1 MAIIEVGSIS
11 KHFKILNRHE
21 GLRGAVRDLLS
32 TDYRLVKAVDEVSFA
47 LEPGEIVGY
56 IGPNGAGKS
65 TTIKMMTG
73 ILKPTSGNILVN
85 GNVPFKNRQKNAQ
98 NIGVIFGQRTQ
109 LWWDLPVIES
119 FKLLKEIYQVDKQ
132 TYERQLDMFCSLADI
147 KALFNQT
154 VRSLS
159 LGQRMLCDITASF
172 LHNPKI
178 VFLDEP
184 TIGLDISIKTRIR
197 GLIKELNRTNDTTII
212 LTTHDIGD
220 VEALCSRII
229 IIDQGHVI
237 YDGDIK
243 RVHQLFG
250 SFRTLRIQ
258 VRPFEGERTI
268 VQVQQALAEKYG
280 QKRDLSAKSREEGW
294 IDIVFRQDEL
304 PLMEVLNFSMARFMV
319 RDVQIVELALEG
331 VIRRIYEG
339 ALK

>member
-1 MAIIEVGSIS
+1 MAIVEVKNLS

-21 GLRGAVRDLLS
+21 GLLGAARDLFS
-32 TDYRLVKAVDEVSFA
+32 TDYRLVKAVDDISFQI
-47 LEPGEIVGY
+47 EPGEIVGY

-73 ILKPTSGNILVN
+73 ILKPTGGDIWVN
-85 GNVPFKNRQKNAQ
+85 GNIPFKNRQKNAQ
-98 NIGVIFGQRTQ
+98 NMGVIFGQRTQ

-119 FKLLKEIYQVDKQ
+119 FKLLKEIYQVDHQ
-132 TYERQLDMFCSLADI
+132 AYERQMAMFNELADL
-147 KALFNQT
+147 KALYPQT

-184 TIGLDISIKTRIR
+184 TIGLDISVKARMR
-197 GLIKELNRTNDTTII
+197 KLIKELNQTHNTTIV

-229 IIDQGHVI
+229 IIDQGHI
-237 YDGDIK
+237 LYDGDIK
-243 RVHQLFG
+243 RVNQLFG
-250 SFRTLRIQ
+250 AYRTLRVQ
-258 VRPFEGERTI
+258 VRPYEGDKTI
-268 VQVQQALAEKYG
+268 DEVRKTLVEHYG
-280 QKRDLSAKSREEGW
+280 DKRDFTVRSREEGW
-294 IDIVFRQDEL
+294 INITVRQDQM
-304 PLMEVLNFSMARFMV
+304 PLLEVLNFAMSHFAI

>member
-1 MAIIEVGSIS
+1 MAIIEVKSLS

-21 GLRGAVRDLLS
+21 GLLGAARDLFS
-32 TDYRLVKAVDEVSFA
+32 NDYRLVKAVDDISFKI
-47 LEPGEIVGY
+47 EPGEIVGY

-73 ILKPTSGNILVN
+73 ILKPTGGDIWVNSNI
-85 GNVPFKNRQKNAQ
+85 PFKNRQKNAQ
-98 NIGVIFGQRTQ
+98 NMGVIFGQRTQ

-119 FKLLKEIYQVDKQ
+119 FKLLKEIYRVDQ
-132 TYERQLDMFCSLADI
+132 QMYERQMGMFNELADL
-147 KALFNQT
+147 KALYPQT

-184 TIGLDISIKTRIR
+184 TIGLDISVKARMR
-197 GLIKELNRTNDTTII
+197 DLIKELNRTHNTTII

-229 IIDQGHVI
+229 IIDQGRI
-237 YDGDIK
+237 LYDGDTK
-243 RVHQLFG
+243 RVNQLFG
-250 SFRTLRIQ
+250 AYRTLRVQ
-258 VRPFEGERTI
+258 VRPYEGDKTVDEVR
-268 VQVQQALAEKYG
+268 QALVENYG
-280 QKRDLSAKSREEGW
+280 EKRDFTVRSREEGW
-294 IDIVFRQDEL
+294 INITVRQDQM
-304 PLMEVLNFSMARFMV
+304 PLLEVLNFAMSRFFI